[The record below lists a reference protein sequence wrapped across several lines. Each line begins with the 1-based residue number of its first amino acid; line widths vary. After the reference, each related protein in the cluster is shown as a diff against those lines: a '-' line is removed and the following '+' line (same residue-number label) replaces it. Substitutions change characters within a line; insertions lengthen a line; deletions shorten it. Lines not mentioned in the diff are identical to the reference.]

1 MQKRLLS
8 ELYKE
13 AGVDPCTV
21 PYVELHGTGT
31 LGDTPEANCVTEVF
45 CGNRR
50 STPLL
55 IGSTKSNMGH
65 PEAAAGLCALC
76 KVLIAMRDHAIPPNL
91 HYSEPNPHIPGLLDG
106 RLKVIIHIC
115 LTFD

>member
-1 MQKRLLS
+1 MS

-13 AGVDPCTV
+13 AGVDPRKV

-31 LGDTPEANCVTEVF
+31 IVGDPLETKGVTEVF
-45 CGNRR
+45 CGNGR

-65 PEAAAGLCALC
+65 PEPAAGLCAIC
-76 KVLIAMRDHAIPPNL
+76 KVLIAMHDHAIPPNL
-91 HYSEPNPHIPGLLDG
+91 HYSVPNPAIPSLVDG
-106 RLKVIIHIC
+106 RLKVMRHRMSG
-115 LTFD
+115 F